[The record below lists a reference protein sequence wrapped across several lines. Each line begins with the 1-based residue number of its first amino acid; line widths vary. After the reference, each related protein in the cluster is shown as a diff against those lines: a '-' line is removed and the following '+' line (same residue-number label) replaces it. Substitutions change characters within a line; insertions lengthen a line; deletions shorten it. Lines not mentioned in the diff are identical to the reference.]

1 MMAQSLQD
9 LLLSPGHSTKKTTER
24 ATHLVFPQA
33 AQDSKK
39 SMQICVQMGQQWSV
53 LWAGG
58 QTWATVSDS
67 CLLHEPDAL
76 DIVRNVQGN

>member
-1 MMAQSLQD
+1 MMTQSLRD

-24 ATHLVFPQA
+24 AAHLVLPKA

-53 LWAGG
+53 LWAGS
-58 QTWATVSDS
+58 QIWAT
-67 CLLHEPDAL
+67 LL
-76 DIVRNVQGN
+76 